1 MTDYIMN
8 ATKDRMEK
16 ALKALKR
23 ELSTIRAG
31 RANPALLDKI
41 QVEYYGAPTPLN
53 QLASI
58 TVPEARLLIIQPYD
72 KSAIGDIER
81 AILKSELGITPAND
95 GEVIRIAIP
104 ALTEER
110 RTELVKIVKKM
121 AEEAK
126 VAVRN
131 IRRDANDQLKKSEKD
146 GDTTEDELR
155 RATDVVQKTTDQYIK
170 NIDQTTADKEKEI
183 MEV

>member
-1 MTDYIMN
+1 MTEFILKE
-8 ATKDRMEK
+8 TKDRMEK
-16 ALKALKR
+16 AINSLKR

-41 QVEYYGAPTPLN
+41 QVDYYGAPTPIN
-53 QLASI
+53 QLATI
-58 TVPEARLLIIQPYD
+58 TVPEARLLVIQPYD
-72 KSAIGDIER
+72 KSAIGDMER

-146 GDTTEDELR
+146 GSTTEDELR
-155 RATDVVQKTTDQYIK
+155 RSTDDVQKTTDNYIK
-170 NIDQTTADKEKEI
+170 MIDEIITHKEKEI